1 MGINWRNV
9 IKDQARGMDP
19 ASAYYKEDR
28 RQREAARREDEKR
41 RAEMLKRHGERYRR

>member
-1 MGINWRNV
+1 MGINWSNV

-19 ASAYYKEDR
+19 TSAYYKEDR

-41 RAEMLKRHGERYRR
+41 RDSMMKRHGERYRR

>member
-41 RAEMLKRHGERYRR
+41 RTEMMKRRGERYRR